1 MKYKLDY
8 INISRKK
15 LKKSLKERVSQ
26 QRYEHILGVEK
37 AAIRLAKIY
46 GYEDHEKVSIAALL
60 HDYCK
65 EIPAEEML
73 EGAKRW
79 SPEIDWSQGGPSIWH
94 GPAAAQYAFDILGL
108 RDREILE
115 SVSQHTIG
123 DPKMS
128 LLSKIIFV
136 ADYVEPGR
144 DFTGVDKARKIA
156 NQDLNRAVFHKMQE
170 TIIHLAQIGKPIFP
184 LSLTHY
190 NAWTQK
196 RRTNDRE

>member
-8 INISRKK
+8 INLSRKK
-15 LKKSLKERVSQ
+15 LKKSLKKRVSRG
-26 QRYEHILGVEK
+26 RYKHILGVEE
-37 AAIRLAKIY
+37 AAIELAEKY
-46 GYEDHEKVSIAALL
+46 GYENLEKASIAALL

-65 EIPAEEML
+65 EIPAQEML
-73 EGAKRW
+73 EYAQRH
-79 SPEIDWSQGGPSIWH
+79 SPDIDWCQGGPSIWH
-94 GPAAAQYAFDILGL
+94 GPAAAQHAVEVLDLQ
-108 RDREILE
+108 DEEIIE

-136 ADYVEPGR
+136 ADYIEPGR
-144 DFTGVDKARKIA
+144 DFQGVEKARRIA
-156 NQDLNRAVFHKMQE
+156 DQDLDRAVFHKMQE
-170 TIIHLAQIGKPIFP
+170 TIVHLAKLGKPIFP

-196 RRTNDRE
+196 RRKND